1 MLRIV
6 DYAKRKDVEWYE
18 IIRQAI
24 NESSV
29 APVVILSQGELRA
42 YELDK
47 DGMIDDYPDAETI
60 PLAFLEC
67 TLHPA
72 FLARLVHVRF
82 PVIFKPVRKNEDDL
96 AAGYYQLED
105 MPIKPP
111 TVSEYEG
118 LDRVWFGFSK
128 QVSMTLDDLWI
139 PDEYQFKTKEKSQQK
154 SIELTEKKKQ
164 IKPHTIYIAN
174 QIQSG
179 KSMLNSWQ
187 LFKRLASESRGRE
200 IVELPGLG
208 PIYLKQ
214 SPQDIANSI
223 LYSETVFKTPADGEI
238 VNKNSFDRAWRRLSG
253 HK

>member
-47 DGMIDDYPDAETI
+47 DGMIDDYPDAEPI

-200 IVELPGLG
+200 IVELPEFG

-214 SPQDIANSI
+214 SPQDIKNSI
-223 LYSETVFKTPADGEI
+223 LHSETVFKTPADGEI

>member
-96 AAGYYQLED
+96 AAGFYQLED

-118 LDRVWFGFSK
+118 LERVWFGFSK

-238 VNKNSFDRAWRRLSG
+238 VNKNSFDRAWRRISG

>member
-29 APVVILSQGELRA
+29 VPVVILTRGELRV
-42 YELDK
+42 YEMDE
-47 DGMIDDYPDAETI
+47 DEMISDYPDAE
-60 PLAFLEC
+60 PLRLALVEC
-67 TLHPA
+67 TLNPA
-72 FLARLVHVRF
+72 FLARLVHARF
-82 PVIFKPVRKNEDDL
+82 PVIFKPVTKIKDDL
-96 AAGYYQLED
+96 AADFYHLED

-111 TVSEYEG
+111 SLSRYER

-139 PDEYQFKTKEKSQQK
+139 PAEYQFKTKEKSQQK
-154 SIELTEKKKQ
+154 SIELTKKKKQ

-179 KSMLNSWQ
+179 KSMFNSWQ
-187 LFKRLASESRGRE
+187 FLKRLASESRGRE
-200 IVELPGLG
+200 IVELPGFG

-214 SPQDIANSI
+214 SSQDIVNSI

-238 VNKNSFDRAWRRLSG
+238 VNKNSFDRAWRRISG